1 MLRPRPQPLLRVRR
15 ISVRVGARGN
25 VSVMLHRTK
34 RAAAAIEWLA
44 LHRLDRAGTQTAAA
58 AVDSVAEADV
68 ADSIRT

>member
-15 ISVRVGARGN
+15 ISVRVRAN
-25 VSVMLHRTK
+25 VSVKLHRPK
-34 RAAAAIEWLA
+34 LEAAAIEWLA
-44 LHRLDRAGTQTAAA
+44 LHRLDRAGIQTAAA